1 MIKYLMFLTI
11 GLVACQSVQKA
22 NSSKKQTMT
31 FYDLK
36 ANTPDGEE
44 LPMAAYKGKV
54 VLIVNTATKCGFAPQ
69 FKGLQ
74 DLHQKY
80 ADKGLVVIGFPCN
93 QFRNQE
99 PETNESMVQY
109 CQMNHGVTFQLTQKI
124 DVNGASTHPIFKYL
138 KQELGGTFG
147 SKIKWNFTKFLI
159 DREGKPI
166 KRFAPITKPEKIE
179 KDILK
184 LLTTSK

>member
-1 MIKYLMFLTI
+1 MGKYLIFLFI
-11 GLVACQSVQKA
+11 GLMACQSGQKA
-22 NSSKKQTMT
+22 NPSNKLPMS

-36 ANTPDGEE
+36 ANTPDGKE
-44 LPMAAYKGKV
+44 LPMAGYKGKV

-69 FKGLQ
+69 FEGLQ
-74 DLHQKY
+74 ELHQKY
-80 ADKGLVVIGFPCN
+80 ADKGLIVIGFPCN

-99 PETNESMVQY
+99 PETNDSMVQY
-109 CQMNHGVTFQLTQKI
+109 CQKNHGVTFQLTQKI
-124 DVNGASTHPIFKYL
+124 DVNGPSTHPIFKYL

-166 KRFAPITKPEKIE
+166 KRFAPMTKPKKLEKNI
-179 KDILK
+179 IK
-184 LLTTSK
+184 LLDASK